1 MGSFRTKEDDVAK
14 ISTSVFITNFPESC
28 SAKEL
33 FQSCKQYGHV
43 VDTFIPT
50 KRSKNGRRFGFVRFI
65 NVFNEERLVNNL
77 CTVWIDRFK
86 LHANIARFHR
96 PPLKE
101 KNVIPKKDGGGKS
114 SNSYV
119 FKEHSGFNGGGNSY
133 VHVVKGQNKSG
144 IRESEVPPALVLNDE
159 CLLSKDLSKS
169 LLGRVKQFVSLA
181 NLRKAVSNEGF
192 VDIKIQYMGEL
203 WVLLEFGSEDSMKLF
218 QDNVSIGSWFSQL
231 KQATM
236 EFTNEG
242 RIAWVEV
249 EGIPFKLWTDNT
261 FKRIATKW
269 GELLDIDDQEEMC
282 FHSKRLCIYT
292 KTEKN
297 IFEEFKIIFRGK
309 TSWIR
314 AKETPGWVPDFM
326 EENDD
331 EEQSDV
337 DSKEGEFKVHDTGI
351 YGGDSDVEEARETL
365 FEKSGKKENNL
376 DEEHKDKQE
385 KNSEDP
391 FNIYKL
397 LKKKKDTTENEINSE
412 QTMKYPPGFTP
423 KEGSEEI
430 GMYAEESKS
439 VNFVNLSDH
448 KAEEANKDGH
458 GNCVNKNS
466 KEDVSSSVCSGHFKK
481 SGVPRT
487 GGSIL
492 NLMDELVKVGQVMG
506 YKMDGCLAQKAKKDW
521 VKELCVKNK
530 VNFMALQETKMENME
545 LFSVKMCWGNFAFD
559 YVHSDSVGNSGGILC
574 VWDPNSFR
582 KRNATVNDYFVMI
595 RGVWCLTGNDLLII
609 AVYAPHDCR
618 DKQMLWDYLTYE
630 IGKWKGEVVIMG
642 DFNKVRYKS
651 DRFGSVFN
659 VQGANVFNS
668 FITNAGLE
676 EVPLGGSAFTWCH
689 KSASKMSKLD
699 RFLVS
704 ENLIYS
710 CPNIN
715 AITLERYL
723 SDHRPI
729 LLREASFDYGP
740 TPFRYFHY
748 WNEMEGFNKVV
759 EDAWREGPCDKTN
772 AMLNMMMKLKFLK
785 AKIREWN
792 KSNMLSVKN
801 VKAKYKEELEALEA
815 IIDRG
820 DGNEEIVNKRTEVV
834 NNIQKFDK
842 IHSSEMAQ
850 KAKVKW
856 SIEGDENTSFF
867 HGVLN
872 KKRSI
877 LNIRGIMVDG
887 NWIESPKAVKG
898 EFFQHFSSRFDK
910 PDASRA
916 TINMR
921 YPKTLTYDQQNE
933 LESEVSNVEIKRAVW
948 DCGTDKSPGPDG
960 FTFGF
965 YRRFWKIIE
974 NDVYDAVKYFF
985 TYGNIPKGCNSSF
998 IALIPKIPDANMVKD
1013 FRPISLIGSLYKIIA
1028 KILANRLVGVLGDIV
1043 NEVQS
1048 AFIAERQILDGPF
1061 ILNEILQWS
1070 KTKKKQSLIF
1080 KVDFEKAYDSVRWDF
1095 LDDILKKF
1103 GFGEKWC
1110 KWIQSCLRSSRGS
1123 ILINGSPTEEF
1134 QFYKGLKQGD
1144 PLSPFL
1150 FILIMESLHLSFQR
1164 VVDNGMFNG
1173 IKLSSSL
1180 SISHLFYADDAVFMG
1195 QWCDG
1200 NISTLIHVLECF
1212 YRASG
1217 LRINMSKSKI
1227 LGVNVDSDK
1236 VKGAASKLGCLIL
1249 KTPFTYLGSKV
1260 GGSMSR
1266 VHAWNEVID
1275 RVKNRLSKWKMKTLS
1290 IGGRL
1295 TLLKS
1300 VLGSIPI
1307 FHMSIYRAPLSVLRT
1322 LESIRSKFFKG
1333 HDINSNKASWVN
1345 WKKVLAS
1352 KEKGG
1357 LGVSSL
1363 FALNRGLM
1371 FKWIWRF
1378 YTQNTLLWVRVVKAI
1393 HGDDGNV
1400 GGHVKSGAKSCWL
1413 DIVRETHALKTKGI
1427 NLLDCMHVKLGN
1439 GDKTVFW
1446 EDIWIDG
1453 KTLKNRFPRIYSLES
1468 CKLITDQFN
1477 ELSALVH
1484 DVSLIPMSDRWKWD
1498 LESSGDFSVASVRK
1512 IIDDKSLSD
1521 VDSKTRWIKYVPIK
1535 VNVHAWK
1542 VKTDSLPTR
1551 FNVSRRGIDIDSIMC
1566 AICDNGVETSRHLL
1580 MDLMERVSLLPKAI
1594 VDQHVRLGVS
1604 CHRGQTC
1611 ATGHVEL
1618 VALVAAACHW
1628 VLQENPNAVKR
1639 EFYNHFRNRFDKPQD
1654 QRAMIDMTFP
1664 NSLSPEQQSDLEC
1677 DVTAQE
1683 LKQAVWDCG
1692 LEKSPG
1698 PDGFSFGFYRQF
1710 WDTIEKDVFKA
1721 INHFF
1726 TNVDIPKGCN
1736 SSFIALIPKIPD
1748 ANLVKDFRPI
1758 SLIGSIYKIIA
1769 KILTNRLVKVIGDI
1783 VSDVQSAFIKW
1794 RQILDGPFILNEVIQ
1809 WCKCKKKHALI
1820 FKVDFEKAFDS
1831 VRWDFLDDILRKFG
1845 FGNKRCEWIQKCLVS
1860 SRGSILINGS
1870 PTEEFQ
1876 FFKGLKQG
1884 DPLSPFLF
1892 ILVMECL
1899 HISFQKV
1906 VDAGTKVGGNMSRTE
1921 AWNEVIDKVRSRLSK
1936 WKMNTL
1942 SIGGRLT
1949 LLKSVLGSIPIFHMS
1964 IFRVPLG
1971 VLQKLESIRRNFFN
1985 GHEYDS
1991 RKASWVKWSHVLAD
2005 KDKGGLGVSSLFA
2018 INRGLMIKWLWKFY
2032 DQKHSFWSKIITAI
2046 HGKDGNVDLVRNTRI
2061 NSCWISILKEV
2072 KELRKI
2078 GVNVSEWIRLK
2089 LGNGESTSFWYDN
2102 WSGSGAA
2109 KDTFPRLFALEN
2121 HKEISVRSKLDDSS
2135 LDSSFRRTARGGIE
2149 QVQFDA
2155 LVNLVILITVTPKID
2170 RWVWSLEGSGEF
2182 SVASIRKVID
2192 ANRLKSEH
2200 SMTRWVKFV
2209 PIKINVLAW
2218 KIKMDA
2224 LPSRFNISRRGI
2236 DISSL
2241 TCPICDAGIETTDH
2255 LFFSCLMAKQI
2266 THKIATWWEF
2276 DQVDTN
2282 NYTDWSS
2289 WLASLRLPFNHKVM
2303 LEGIFYVMWWNIWT
2317 YRNKMIFEDKAPLKS
2332 SIFDIVVLN
2341 SFHWCKSRSKA
2352 SFSWNDWLKNPHLI
2366 TL

>member
-50 KRSKNGRRFGFVRFI
+50 KRSKNERRFEFVRFI

-77 CTVWIDRFK
+77 CT
-86 LHANIARFHR
+86 
-96 PPLKE
+96 
-101 KNVIPKKDGGGKS
+101 
-114 SNSYV
+114 
-119 FKEHSGFNGGGNSY
+119 
-133 VHVVKGQNKSG
+133 
-144 IRESEVPPALVLNDE
+144 SEVPPALVLNDE

-642 DFNKVRYKS
+642 DFNEVRYKS

-856 SIEGDENTSFF
+856 SIEGDENTKGS
-867 HGVLN
+867 L
-872 KKRSI
+872 
-877 LNIRGIMVDG
+877 GI
-887 NWIESPKAVKG
+887 
-898 EFFQHFSSRFDK
+898 
-910 PDASRA
+910 
-916 TINMR
+916 
-921 YPKTLTYDQQNE
+921 
-933 LESEVSNVEIKRAVW
+933 
-948 DCGTDKSPGPDG
+948 CGTDTIPVARMDSLLVLMSILGSL
-960 FTFGF
+960 F
-965 YRRFWKIIE
+965 E

-985 TYGNIPKGCNSSF
+985 TYGVIPKGCNSSF
-998 IALIPKIPDANMVKD
+998 IALIPKILDANMVKD

-1028 KILANRLVGVLGDIV
+1028 KILRSIVGFWKLLLI
-1043 NEVQS
+1043 EVQS
-1048 AFIAERQILDGPF
+1048 AFIARGKDHILDGPF
-1061 ILNEILQWS
+1061 ILNEIVTME
-1070 KTKKKQSLIF
+1070 KTKMKQSYYFVRLLVKDLI
-1080 KVDFEKAYDSVRWDF
+1080 
-1095 LDDILKKF
+1095 L
-1103 GFGEKWC
+1103 
-1110 KWIQSCLRSSRGS
+1110 
-1123 ILINGSPTEEF
+1123 
-1134 QFYKGLKQGD
+1134 
-1144 PLSPFL
+1144 
-1150 FILIMESLHLSFQR
+1150 
-1164 VVDNGMFNG
+1164 
-1173 IKLSSSL
+1173 
-1180 SISHLFYADDAVFMG
+1180 
-1195 QWCDG
+1195 
-1200 NISTLIHVLECF
+1200 
-1212 YRASG
+1212 
-1217 LRINMSKSKI
+1217 SKSNNF
-1227 LGVNVDSDK
+1227 GGYVENTAR
-1236 VKGAASKLGCLIL
+1236 VKGATSKLGCLIL
-1249 KTPFTYLGSKV
+1249 KTPFTYLGLKV
-1260 GGSMSR
+1260 GGSMSW
-1266 VHAWNEVID
+1266 VYAWNY
-1275 RVKNRLSKWKMKTLS
+1275 
-1290 IGGRL
+1290 
-1295 TLLKS
+1295 
-1300 VLGSIPI
+1300 GSGS
-1307 FHMSIYRAPLSVLRT
+1307 FQQLV
-1322 LESIRSKFFKG
+1322 
-1333 HDINSNKASWVN
+1333 
-1345 WKKVLAS
+1345 
-1352 KEKGG
+1352 
-1357 LGVSSL
+1357 
-1363 FALNRGLM
+1363 
-1371 FKWIWRF
+1371 
-1378 YTQNTLLWVRVVKAI
+1378 
-1393 HGDDGNV
+1393 
-1400 GGHVKSGAKSCWL
+1400 C
-1413 DIVRETHALKTKGI
+1413 
-1427 NLLDCMHVKLGN
+1427 
-1439 GDKTVFW
+1439 
-1446 EDIWIDG
+1446 
-1453 KTLKNRFPRIYSLES
+1453 
-1468 CKLITDQFN
+1468 
-1477 ELSALVH
+1477 LVH
-1484 DVSLIPMSDRWKWD
+1484 VVSLIPVLSEIWKWD
-1498 LESSGDFSVASVRK
+1498 WSARDIFRLSRLERFIDVILAFS
-1512 IIDDKSLSD
+1512 
-1521 VDSKTRWIKYVPIK
+1521 
-1535 VNVHAWK
+1535 
-1542 VKTDSLPTR
+1542 DSLPTR
-1551 FNVSRRGIDIDSIMC
+1551 FIVSRLSQIVRRDPRGGGM
-1566 AICDNGVETSRHLL
+1566 LL
-1580 MDLMERVSLLPKAI
+1580 MLWSIHTKMVDPGGSSYI
-1594 VDQHVRLGVS
+1594 VDLRRIVAKWISAEWLVSSGFRGRIASALAVLLSSGLSAAVHQFPCAVLIVDLGKWIKHTVASSQVS
-1604 CHRGQTC
+1604 VHRDDHGNC
-1611 ATGHVEL
+1611 VNKNSKEDVSSSVCSGHFKKSGVPRTG
-1618 VALVAAACHW
+1618 
-1628 VLQENPNAVKR
+1628 
-1639 EFYNHFRNRFDKPQD
+1639 
-1654 QRAMIDMTFP
+1654 
-1664 NSLSPEQQSDLEC
+1664 
-1677 DVTAQE
+1677 
-1683 LKQAVWDCG
+1683 
-1692 LEKSPG
+1692 
-1698 PDGFSFGFYRQF
+1698 
-1710 WDTIEKDVFKA
+1710 
-1721 INHFF
+1721 
-1726 TNVDIPKGCN
+1726 
-1736 SSFIALIPKIPD
+1736 
-1748 ANLVKDFRPI
+1748 
-1758 SLIGSIYKIIA
+1758 GSI
-1769 KILTNRLVKVIGDI
+1769 LNLMDELVKVGQVMRYKMDGCMSNMTEIIESQGVKEVNFMALQETKMENMELFSVKMCWGNFAFDYVHSDSVGNSGGILCVWDPNLFCKRNATINDYFVMIRGVWCLTGNDLLIIAVYAPHDCRDKQMLWDYLTYEIG
-1783 VSDVQSAFIKW
+1783 KW
-1794 RQILDGPFILNEVIQ
+1794 KREVVIMGDFNEV
-1809 WCKCKKKHALI
+1809 
-1820 FKVDFEKAFDS
+1820 V
-1831 VRWDFLDDILRKFG
+1831 VRLPG
-1845 FGNKRCEWIQKCLVS
+1845 V
-1860 SRGSILINGS
+1860 IN
-1870 PTEEFQ
+1870 
-1876 FFKGLKQG
+1876 
-1884 DPLSPFLF
+1884 
-1892 ILVMECL
+1892 
-1899 HISFQKV
+1899 
-1906 VDAGTKVGGNMSRTE
+1906 
-1921 AWNEVIDKVRSRLSK
+1921 
-1936 WKMNTL
+1936 
-1942 SIGGRLT
+1942 
-1949 LLKSVLGSIPIFHMS
+1949 
-1964 IFRVPLG
+1964 
-1971 VLQKLESIRRNFFN
+1971 
-1985 GHEYDS
+1985 
-1991 RKASWVKWSHVLAD
+1991 
-2005 KDKGGLGVSSLFA
+2005 
-2018 INRGLMIKWLWKFY
+2018 
-2032 DQKHSFWSKIITAI
+2032 
-2046 HGKDGNVDLVRNTRI
+2046 
-2061 NSCWISILKEV
+2061 
-2072 KELRKI
+2072 
-2078 GVNVSEWIRLK
+2078 
-2089 LGNGESTSFWYDN
+2089 
-2102 WSGSGAA
+2102 
-2109 KDTFPRLFALEN
+2109 PRL
-2121 HKEISVRSKLDDSS
+2121 R
-2135 LDSSFRRTARGGIE
+2135 
-2149 QVQFDA
+2149 
-2155 LVNLVILITVTPKID
+2155 
-2170 RWVWSLEGSGEF
+2170 
-2182 SVASIRKVID
+2182 
-2192 ANRLKSEH
+2192 
-2200 SMTRWVKFV
+2200 
-2209 PIKINVLAW
+2209 
-2218 KIKMDA
+2218 
-2224 LPSRFNISRRGI
+2224 
-2236 DISSL
+2236 
-2241 TCPICDAGIETTDH
+2241 
-2255 LFFSCLMAKQI
+2255 
-2266 THKIATWWEF
+2266 
-2276 DQVDTN
+2276 
-2282 NYTDWSS
+2282 
-2289 WLASLRLPFNHKVM
+2289 
-2303 LEGIFYVMWWNIWT
+2303 
-2317 YRNKMIFEDKAPLKS
+2317 
-2332 SIFDIVVLN
+2332 
-2341 SFHWCKSRSKA
+2341 
-2352 SFSWNDWLKNPHLI
+2352 
-2366 TL
+2366 

>member
-1 MGSFRTKEDDVAK
+1 MGSFRTKEDDMAK

-642 DFNKVRYKS
+642 DFNEVRYKS

-872 KKRSI
+872 KKRSMKRI
-877 LNIRGIMVDG
+877 
-887 NWIESPKAVKG
+887 S
-898 EFFQHFSSRFDK
+898 DK
-910 PDASRA
+910 RTKNQA
-916 TINMR
+916 
-921 YPKTLTYDQQNE
+921 K
-933 LESEVSNVEIKRAVW
+933 
-948 DCGTDKSPGPDG
+948 TDKTEHGMEK
-960 FTFGF
+960 
-965 YRRFWKIIE
+965 RE
-974 NDVYDAVKYFF
+974 
-985 TYGNIPKGCNSSF
+985 
-998 IALIPKIPDANMVKD
+998 
-1013 FRPISLIGSLYKIIA
+1013 
-1028 KILANRLVGVLGDIV
+1028 
-1043 NEVQS
+1043 
-1048 AFIAERQILDGPF
+1048 
-1061 ILNEILQWS
+1061 
-1070 KTKKKQSLIF
+1070 KTKSNRSHSQQKSKSKSTYWQNGVS
-1080 KVDFEKAYDSVRWDF
+1080 
-1095 LDDILKKF
+1095 
-1103 GFGEKWC
+1103 
-1110 KWIQSCLRSSRGS
+1110 WIQSCLDLREDP
-1123 ILINGSPTEEF
+1123 ILVNVVQREEF

-1227 LGVNVDSDK
+1227 LGVNVDNDK
-1236 VKGAASKLGCLIL
+1236 VKGAASKLG
-1249 KTPFTYLGSKV
+1249 Y
-1260 GGSMSR
+1260 
-1266 VHAWNEVID
+1266 
-1275 RVKNRLSKWKMKTLS
+1275 RVKNRLSKWKMKSLS

-1322 LESIRSKFFKG
+1322 LESIRSKKFKG

-1371 FKWIWRF
+1371 FKWIWR
-1378 YTQNTLLWVRVVKAI
+1378 
-1393 HGDDGNV
+1393 
-1400 GGHVKSGAKSCWL
+1400 L

-1468 CKLITDQFN
+1468 CKLITVG
-1477 ELSALVH
+1477 A
-1484 DVSLIPMSDRWKWD
+1484 K
-1498 LESSGDFSVASVRK
+1498 
-1512 IIDDKSLSD
+1512 
-1521 VDSKTRWIKYVPIK
+1521 
-1535 VNVHAWK
+1535 
-1542 VKTDSLPTR
+1542 
-1551 FNVSRRGIDIDSIMC
+1551 
-1566 AICDNGVETSRHLL
+1566 
-1580 MDLMERVSLLPKAI
+1580 
-1594 VDQHVRLGVS
+1594 
-1604 CHRGQTC
+1604 HRG
-1611 ATGHVEL
+1611 
-1618 VALVAAACHW
+1618 AL
-1628 VLQENPNAVKR
+1628 
-1639 EFYNHFRNRFDKPQD
+1639 
-1654 QRAMIDMTFP
+1654 
-1664 NSLSPEQQSDLEC
+1664 
-1677 DVTAQE
+1677 
-1683 LKQAVWDCG
+1683 
-1692 LEKSPG
+1692 
-1698 PDGFSFGFYRQF
+1698 F
-1710 WDTIEKDVFKA
+1710 WND
-1721 INHFF
+1721 
-1726 TNVDIPKGCN
+1726 
-1736 SSFIALIPKIPD
+1736 
-1748 ANLVKDFRPI
+1748 
-1758 SLIGSIYKIIA
+1758 
-1769 KILTNRLVKVIGDI
+1769 
-1783 VSDVQSAFIKW
+1783 
-1794 RQILDGPFILNEVIQ
+1794 
-1809 WCKCKKKHALI
+1809 
-1820 FKVDFEKAFDS
+1820 
-1831 VRWDFLDDILRKFG
+1831 
-1845 FGNKRCEWIQKCLVS
+1845 
-1860 SRGSILINGS
+1860 
-1870 PTEEFQ
+1870 
-1876 FFKGLKQG
+1876 
-1884 DPLSPFLF
+1884 
-1892 ILVMECL
+1892 
-1899 HISFQKV
+1899 
-1906 VDAGTKVGGNMSRTE
+1906 
-1921 AWNEVIDKVRSRLSK
+1921 
-1936 WKMNTL
+1936 
-1942 SIGGRLT
+1942 
-1949 LLKSVLGSIPIFHMS
+1949 
-1964 IFRVPLG
+1964 
-1971 VLQKLESIRRNFFN
+1971 
-1985 GHEYDS
+1985 
-1991 RKASWVKWSHVLAD
+1991 
-2005 KDKGGLGVSSLFA
+2005 
-2018 INRGLMIKWLWKFY
+2018 
-2032 DQKHSFWSKIITAI
+2032 
-2046 HGKDGNVDLVRNTRI
+2046 
-2061 NSCWISILKEV
+2061 
-2072 KELRKI
+2072 
-2078 GVNVSEWIRLK
+2078 
-2089 LGNGESTSFWYDN
+2089 
-2102 WSGSGAA
+2102 
-2109 KDTFPRLFALEN
+2109 
-2121 HKEISVRSKLDDSS
+2121 
-2135 LDSSFRRTARGGIE
+2135 SFRRNPEGFELSRIQSTS
-2149 QVQFDA
+2149 
-2155 LVNLVILITVTPKID
+2155 VIF
-2170 RWVWSLEGSGEF
+2170 G
-2182 SVASIRKVID
+2182 A
-2192 ANRLKSEH
+2192 
-2200 SMTRWVKFV
+2200 
-2209 PIKINVLAW
+2209 
-2218 KIKMDA
+2218 
-2224 LPSRFNISRRGI
+2224 
-2236 DISSL
+2236 
-2241 TCPICDAGIETTDH
+2241 
-2255 LFFSCLMAKQI
+2255 
-2266 THKIATWWEF
+2266 
-2276 DQVDTN
+2276 
-2282 NYTDWSS
+2282 
-2289 WLASLRLPFNHKVM
+2289 
-2303 LEGIFYVMWWNIWT
+2303 
-2317 YRNKMIFEDKAPLKS
+2317 
-2332 SIFDIVVLN
+2332 
-2341 SFHWCKSRSKA
+2341 
-2352 SFSWNDWLKNPHLI
+2352 
-2366 TL
+2366 

>member
-1 MGSFRTKEDDVAK
+1 TKEDDVAK
-14 ISTSVFITNFPESC
+14 ISTSVFITNFPKSC

-50 KRSKNGRRFGFVRFI
+50 KRSKNGRRF
-65 NVFNEERLVNNL
+65 
-77 CTVWIDRFK
+77 
-86 LHANIARFHR
+86 HR

-101 KNVIPKKDGGGKS
+101 KNVLPKKDGGGKS

-119 FKEHSGFNGGGNSY
+119 FKKHSGFNGG
-133 VHVVKGQNKSG
+133 V
-144 IRESEVPPALVLNDE
+144 IR
-159 CLLSKDLSKS
+159 
-169 LLGRVKQFVSLA
+169 RVKEFVSLA

-192 VDIKIQYMGEL
+192 VDIKIQYIGEL
-203 WVLLEFGSEDSMKLF
+203 WVLLEFGSEDFMKLF

-642 DFNKVRYKS
+642 DFNEVRYKS

-1236 VKGAASKLGCLIL
+1236 VKGVACER
-1249 KTPFTYLGSKV
+1249 P
-1260 GGSMSR
+1260 
-1266 VHAWNEVID
+1266 D
-1275 RVKNRLSKWKMKTLS
+1275 R
-1290 IGGRL
+1290 
-1295 TLLKS
+1295 
-1300 VLGSIPI
+1300 
-1307 FHMSIYRAPLSVLRT
+1307 
-1322 LESIRSKFFKG
+1322 
-1333 HDINSNKASWVN
+1333 
-1345 WKKVLAS
+1345 
-1352 KEKGG
+1352 
-1357 LGVSSL
+1357 
-1363 FALNRGLM
+1363 
-1371 FKWIWRF
+1371 
-1378 YTQNTLLWVRVVKAI
+1378 
-1393 HGDDGNV
+1393 
-1400 GGHVKSGAKSCWL
+1400 
-1413 DIVRETHALKTKGI
+1413 
-1427 NLLDCMHVKLGN
+1427 
-1439 GDKTVFW
+1439 
-1446 EDIWIDG
+1446 
-1453 KTLKNRFPRIYSLES
+1453 
-1468 CKLITDQFN
+1468 
-1477 ELSALVH
+1477 
-1484 DVSLIPMSDRWKWD
+1484 
-1498 LESSGDFSVASVRK
+1498 
-1512 IIDDKSLSD
+1512 
-1521 VDSKTRWIKYVPIK
+1521 
-1535 VNVHAWK
+1535 
-1542 VKTDSLPTR
+1542 
-1551 FNVSRRGIDIDSIMC
+1551 
-1566 AICDNGVETSRHLL
+1566 
-1580 MDLMERVSLLPKAI
+1580 
-1594 VDQHVRLGVS
+1594 
-1604 CHRGQTC
+1604 
-1611 ATGHVEL
+1611 
-1618 VALVAAACHW
+1618 
-1628 VLQENPNAVKR
+1628 
-1639 EFYNHFRNRFDKPQD
+1639 
-1654 QRAMIDMTFP
+1654 
-1664 NSLSPEQQSDLEC
+1664 
-1677 DVTAQE
+1677 
-1683 LKQAVWDCG
+1683 
-1692 LEKSPG
+1692 
-1698 PDGFSFGFYRQF
+1698 
-1710 WDTIEKDVFKA
+1710 
-1721 INHFF
+1721 
-1726 TNVDIPKGCN
+1726 
-1736 SSFIALIPKIPD
+1736 
-1748 ANLVKDFRPI
+1748 
-1758 SLIGSIYKIIA
+1758 
-1769 KILTNRLVKVIGDI
+1769 
-1783 VSDVQSAFIKW
+1783 
-1794 RQILDGPFILNEVIQ
+1794 
-1809 WCKCKKKHALI
+1809 
-1820 FKVDFEKAFDS
+1820 
-1831 VRWDFLDDILRKFG
+1831 
-1845 FGNKRCEWIQKCLVS
+1845 
-1860 SRGSILINGS
+1860 
-1870 PTEEFQ
+1870 
-1876 FFKGLKQG
+1876 
-1884 DPLSPFLF
+1884 
-1892 ILVMECL
+1892 
-1899 HISFQKV
+1899 
-1906 VDAGTKVGGNMSRTE
+1906 
-1921 AWNEVIDKVRSRLSK
+1921 
-1936 WKMNTL
+1936 
-1942 SIGGRLT
+1942 
-1949 LLKSVLGSIPIFHMS
+1949 
-1964 IFRVPLG
+1964 
-1971 VLQKLESIRRNFFN
+1971 
-1985 GHEYDS
+1985 
-1991 RKASWVKWSHVLAD
+1991 
-2005 KDKGGLGVSSLFA
+2005 
-2018 INRGLMIKWLWKFY
+2018 
-2032 DQKHSFWSKIITAI
+2032 
-2046 HGKDGNVDLVRNTRI
+2046 
-2061 NSCWISILKEV
+2061 
-2072 KELRKI
+2072 
-2078 GVNVSEWIRLK
+2078 
-2089 LGNGESTSFWYDN
+2089 
-2102 WSGSGAA
+2102 
-2109 KDTFPRLFALEN
+2109 
-2121 HKEISVRSKLDDSS
+2121 
-2135 LDSSFRRTARGGIE
+2135 
-2149 QVQFDA
+2149 
-2155 LVNLVILITVTPKID
+2155 
-2170 RWVWSLEGSGEF
+2170 
-2182 SVASIRKVID
+2182 
-2192 ANRLKSEH
+2192 
-2200 SMTRWVKFV
+2200 
-2209 PIKINVLAW
+2209 
-2218 KIKMDA
+2218 
-2224 LPSRFNISRRGI
+2224 
-2236 DISSL
+2236 
-2241 TCPICDAGIETTDH
+2241 
-2255 LFFSCLMAKQI
+2255 
-2266 THKIATWWEF
+2266 
-2276 DQVDTN
+2276 
-2282 NYTDWSS
+2282 
-2289 WLASLRLPFNHKVM
+2289 
-2303 LEGIFYVMWWNIWT
+2303 
-2317 YRNKMIFEDKAPLKS
+2317 
-2332 SIFDIVVLN
+2332 
-2341 SFHWCKSRSKA
+2341 
-2352 SFSWNDWLKNPHLI
+2352 
-2366 TL
+2366 

>member
-1 MGSFRTKEDDVAK
+1 MGSFRTKEGDVAK

-65 NVFNEERLVNNL
+65 NVFNEERLGNNL
-77 CTVWIDRFK
+77 CTR
-86 LHANIARFHR
+86 
-96 PPLKE
+96 
-101 KNVIPKKDGGGKS
+101 
-114 SNSYV
+114 
-119 FKEHSGFNGGGNSY
+119 GNSY

-144 IRESEVPPALVLNDE
+144 IRESEVPPALVLNNE

-181 NLRKAVSNEGF
+181 NLRKAVSNERF

-218 QDNVSIGSWFSQL
+218 QDNVSIRSWFSQL

-236 EFTNEG
+236 EFTNKG
-242 RIAWVEV
+242 RIAWMEV
-249 EGIPFKLWTDNT
+249 EGIPLKLWTDNT
-261 FKRIATKW
+261 FKQIATKW

-282 FHSKRLCIYT
+282 FHLKRLCIYT

-326 EENDD
+326 EENDE

-385 KNSEDP
+385 KNSEGP

-412 QTMKYPPGFTP
+412 QTM
-423 KEGSEEI
+423 
-430 GMYAEESKS
+430 
-439 VNFVNLSDH
+439 NDH

-481 SGVPRT
+481 SGVPHT

-492 NLMDELVKVGQVMG
+492 NLMDELVKVRQVIG

-530 VNFMALQETKMENME
+530 VNFMALQETKMKNME

-574 VWDPNSFR
+574 VCDPNSFR

-630 IGKWKGEVVIMG
+630 ISKWKGEVVIMG
-642 DFNKVRYKS
+642 DFNEVRYKS
-651 DRFGSVFN
+651 ERFGSVFN

-699 RFLVS
+699 KFLVS

-710 CPNIN
+710 CPKSN

-723 SDHRPI
+723 SDPRPI
-729 LLREASFDYGP
+729 LLREAFFYYGP

-785 AKIREWN
+785 AKIRKRN

-820 DGNEEIVNKRTEVV
+820 DGNEEIINKRTEVV

-842 IHSSEMAQ
+842 IYSLEMAQ

-856 SIEGDENTSFF
+856 SIEWDENTSFF

-872 KKRSI
+872 KKWSI
-877 LNIRGIMVDG
+877 LNIQGIMVDG
-887 NWIESPKAVKG
+887 NWIESLKAVKG
-898 EFFQHFSSRFDK
+898 EFFQPFSSRFDK

-921 YPKTLTYDQQNE
+921 YPKTLTCDQQNE
-933 LESEVSNVEIKRAVW
+933 LDSEVSN
-948 DCGTDKSPGPDG
+948 
-960 FTFGF
+960 
-965 YRRFWKIIE
+965 
-974 NDVYDAVKYFF
+974 
-985 TYGNIPKGCNSSF
+985 
-998 IALIPKIPDANMVKD
+998 LI
-1013 FRPISLIGSLYKIIA
+1013 R
-1028 KILANRLVGVLGDIV
+1028 
-1043 NEVQS
+1043 
-1048 AFIAERQILDGPF
+1048 
-1061 ILNEILQWS
+1061 
-1070 KTKKKQSLIF
+1070 
-1080 KVDFEKAYDSVRWDF
+1080 
-1095 LDDILKKF
+1095 
-1103 GFGEKWC
+1103 
-1110 KWIQSCLRSSRGS
+1110 
-1123 ILINGSPTEEF
+1123 
-1134 QFYKGLKQGD
+1134 
-1144 PLSPFL
+1144 
-1150 FILIMESLHLSFQR
+1150 
-1164 VVDNGMFNG
+1164 
-1173 IKLSSSL
+1173 
-1180 SISHLFYADDAVFMG
+1180 
-1195 QWCDG
+1195 
-1200 NISTLIHVLECF
+1200 
-1212 YRASG
+1212 
-1217 LRINMSKSKI
+1217 
-1227 LGVNVDSDK
+1227 
-1236 VKGAASKLGCLIL
+1236 
-1249 KTPFTYLGSKV
+1249 
-1260 GGSMSR
+1260 
-1266 VHAWNEVID
+1266 
-1275 RVKNRLSKWKMKTLS
+1275 
-1290 IGGRL
+1290 
-1295 TLLKS
+1295 
-1300 VLGSIPI
+1300 
-1307 FHMSIYRAPLSVLRT
+1307 
-1322 LESIRSKFFKG
+1322 KFFKG
-1333 HDINSNKASWVN
+1333 HAINNNKASWVN

-1400 GGHVKSGAKSCWL
+1400 RGHIKSGAKSCWL
-1413 DIVRETHALKTKGI
+1413 DIVRETYALKTKGI

-1453 KTLKNRFPRIYSLES
+1453 KTLKNRFPRNYSLES
-1468 CKLITDQFN
+1468 CKLITVGAKLTQSSLEYSFRRNPRGGVEQDQFN

-1535 VNVHAWK
+1535 VNVHTWK

-1566 AICDNGVETSRHLL
+1566 VICDNGVETSIHLFFYCFMIRQIVRKITRWWDVPYVEVESYEDWYNWL
-1580 MDLMERVSLLPKAI
+1580 VNLRISSMHKQMFEGIDVMRRLVVPKILCAFPVEIPEKFRDEIERKILGFLTCNASAVCFKEISIEPSKYFNLKVFTRLSDFCDHKFFLTKIEVSVI
-1594 VDQHVRLGVS
+1594 M
-1604 CHRGQTC
+1604 T
-1611 ATGHVEL
+1611 TGES
-1618 VALVAAACHW
+1618 
-1628 VLQENPNAVKR
+1628 VK
-1639 EFYNHFRNRFDKPQD
+1639 EMTSKFDKLAKFEGQD
-1654 QRAMIDMTFP
+1654 FRRWQKKMHFLLTTLKVVYVLSTPSPEWSENETLETTRKRMKWENDDYICRGHILNGMSDSLFDIYQNAESAKTLWESLESKYMAEDASATKFLVSSFMNYKMVDTRPVMEQYHEMLRILGQYTQHNLMMDEAISVAVIIDKLPPSWKEFKHSLKHKKEELNLVQLGSHLRIEEELRNQELDSSPKGKNQIGSSSVNMVERDGTKNSNNNKNKRKFKSGDDKFANKKGLRILKSNKDDEVAWWVDSGATSHVCKDLRWFQVCKSIEDGSFVKMGNVATEPIKGIGRVLLTFTSGKTLCLDNVLYVPGIRKNLVSEIVLNKCGYKQVLESDKYILSRHGSFVGFGYVCNGMIRLNLNYPLFNASACMITSSHS
-1664 NSLSPEQQSDLEC
+1664 NSLSKSELWHARLGHVHYKRMRDMSKMSLIPAFDMTHESCKTCMLTKITRQPFKGVNRESKVLDLIHSDLC
-1677 DVTAQE
+1677 DFHANPSLGHNKYVITFIDDASRYCYVYLLHAKHEALDKFKIYKQEVELQRQDLIKVLRTDRGGEYYDPVYFQSTGIIHQTTAPYTPQQNGVAE
-1683 LKQAVWDCG
+1683 RKNRTLKEMVNSMLSYSGLSEGFWGEAMLTACYILNRTPNKNSKQTPYEIWTKKVPNLTYLRVWGCRAVVRLTEPKMKNLGEKGTRDKTLSQREYCFIIEEDPRTLSEAMASRDVAFWKEAIQSEIDSIMHNNTWELTDLPSGCKALGCKWILKRKMKVDGSIDKYKARLVIQGFRQKEGIDFFDTYAPVARISTIRLLLALAAIHDLVIHQMDVKTAFLNGDLDEEIYMKQPEGFVMPGHESKVCKLKKSLYGLKQAPKQWHQKFDDVVLSNGFSLNQVTKYQVNKTKEFLSSNFDMKDLGEAEASSDWINNMEDPPSTSG
-1692 LEKSPG
+1692 
-1698 PDGFSFGFYRQF
+1698 GFSFLEG
-1710 WDTIEKDVFKA
+1710 
-1721 INHFF
+1721 
-1726 TNVDIPKGCN
+1726 G
-1736 SSFIALIPKIPD
+1736 
-1748 ANLVKDFRPI
+1748 
-1758 SLIGSIYKIIA
+1758 
-1769 KILTNRLVKVIGDI
+1769 
-1783 VSDVQSAFIKW
+1783 AF
-1794 RQILDGPFILNEVIQ
+1794 L
-1809 WCKCKKKHALI
+1809 
-1820 FKVDFEKAFDS
+1820 
-1831 VRWDFLDDILRKFG
+1831 
-1845 FGNKRCEWIQKCLVS
+1845 
-1860 SRGSILINGS
+1860 
-1870 PTEEFQ
+1870 
-1876 FFKGLKQG
+1876 GLK
-1884 DPLSPFLF
+1884 
-1892 ILVMECL
+1892 E
-1899 HISFQKV
+1899 K
-1906 VDAGTKVGGNMSRTE
+1906 R
-1921 AWNEVIDKVRSRLSK
+1921 
-1936 WKMNTL
+1936 
-1942 SIGGRLT
+1942 
-1949 LLKSVLGSIPIFHMS
+1949 
-1964 IFRVPLG
+1964 
-1971 VLQKLESIRRNFFN
+1971 
-1985 GHEYDS
+1985 
-1991 RKASWVKWSHVLAD
+1991 SHVLQA
-2005 KDKGGLGVSSLFA
+2005 
-2018 INRGLMIKWLWKFY
+2018 
-2032 DQKHSFWSKIITAI
+2032 Q
-2046 HGKDGNVDLVRNTRI
+2046 
-2061 NSCWISILKEV
+2061 
-2072 KELRKI
+2072 
-2078 GVNVSEWIRLK
+2078 
-2089 LGNGESTSFWYDN
+2089 
-2102 WSGSGAA
+2102 
-2109 KDTFPRLFALEN
+2109 P
-2121 HKEISVRSKLDDSS
+2121 
-2135 LDSSFRRTARGGIE
+2135 
-2149 QVQFDA
+2149 
-2155 LVNLVILITVTPKID
+2155 
-2170 RWVWSLEGSGEF
+2170 WSLNLWPWLQLVMKLSG
-2182 SVASIRKVID
+2182 
-2192 ANRLKSEH
+2192 
-2200 SMTRWVKFV
+2200 
-2209 PIKINVLAW
+2209 
-2218 KIKMDA
+2218 
-2224 LPSRFNISRRGI
+2224 
-2236 DISSL
+2236 
-2241 TCPICDAGIETTDH
+2241 
-2255 LFFSCLMAKQI
+2255 
-2266 THKIATWWEF
+2266 
-2276 DQVDTN
+2276 
-2282 NYTDWSS
+2282 
-2289 WLASLRLPFNHKVM
+2289 
-2303 LEGIFYVMWWNIWT
+2303 
-2317 YRNKMIFEDKAPLKS
+2317 
-2332 SIFDIVVLN
+2332 
-2341 SFHWCKSRSKA
+2341 
-2352 SFSWNDWLKNPHLI
+2352 
-2366 TL
+2366 

>member
-1 MGSFRTKEDDVAK
+1 M
-14 ISTSVFITNFPESC
+14 
-28 SAKEL
+28 
-33 FQSCKQYGHV
+33 
-43 VDTFIPT
+43 
-50 KRSKNGRRFGFVRFI
+50 
-65 NVFNEERLVNNL
+65 
-77 CTVWIDRFK
+77 
-86 LHANIARFHR
+86 
-96 PPLKE
+96 
-101 KNVIPKKDGGGKS
+101 
-114 SNSYV
+114 
-119 FKEHSGFNGGGNSY
+119 
-133 VHVVKGQNKSG
+133 
-144 IRESEVPPALVLNDE
+144 
-159 CLLSKDLSKS
+159 
-169 LLGRVKQFVSLA
+169 
-181 NLRKAVSNEGF
+181 
-192 VDIKIQYMGEL
+192 
-203 WVLLEFGSEDSMKLF
+203 
-218 QDNVSIGSWFSQL
+218 
-231 KQATM
+231 
-236 EFTNEG
+236 FT
-242 RIAWVEV
+242 
-249 EGIPFKLWTDNT
+249 
-261 FKRIATKW
+261 
-269 GELLDIDDQEEMC
+269 
-282 FHSKRLCIYT
+282 
-292 KTEKN
+292 
-297 IFEEFKIIFRGK
+297 
-309 TSWIR
+309 
-314 AKETPGWVPDFM
+314 
-326 EENDD
+326 
-331 EEQSDV
+331 
-337 DSKEGEFKVHDTGI
+337 
-351 YGGDSDVEEARETL
+351 
-365 FEKSGKKENNL
+365 
-376 DEEHKDKQE
+376 
-385 KNSEDP
+385 
-391 FNIYKL
+391 
-397 LKKKKDTTENEINSE
+397 
-412 QTMKYPPGFTP
+412 
-423 KEGSEEI
+423 
-430 GMYAEESKS
+430 
-439 VNFVNLSDH
+439 
-448 KAEEANKDGH
+448 
-458 GNCVNKNS
+458 
-466 KEDVSSSVCSGHFKK
+466 
-481 SGVPRT
+481 
-487 GGSIL
+487 
-492 NLMDELVKVGQVMG
+492 
-506 YKMDGCLAQKAKKDW
+506 
-521 VKELCVKNK
+521 
-530 VNFMALQETKMENME
+530 
-545 LFSVKMCWGNFAFD
+545 
-559 YVHSDSVGNSGGILC
+559 
-574 VWDPNSFR
+574 
-582 KRNATVNDYFVMI
+582 
-595 RGVWCLTGNDLLII
+595 
-609 AVYAPHDCR
+609 
-618 DKQMLWDYLTYE
+618 
-630 IGKWKGEVVIMG
+630 
-642 DFNKVRYKS
+642 RY
-651 DRFGSVFN
+651 
-659 VQGANVFNS
+659 
-668 FITNAGLE
+668 
-676 EVPLGGSAFTWCH
+676 H
-689 KSASKMSKLD
+689 
-699 RFLVS
+699 
-704 ENLIYS
+704 
-710 CPNIN
+710 
-715 AITLERYL
+715 
-723 SDHRPI
+723 
-729 LLREASFDYGP
+729 
-740 TPFRYFHY
+740 
-748 WNEMEGFNKVV
+748 
-759 EDAWREGPCDKTN
+759 
-772 AMLNMMMKLKFLK
+772 
-785 AKIREWN
+785 
-792 KSNMLSVKN
+792 
-801 VKAKYKEELEALEA
+801 EELEALEA

-842 IHSSEMAQ
+842 IHSSEMVQ

-856 SIEGDENTSFF
+856 SIEWDENTSFF

-887 NWIESPKAVKG
+887 NLIESPKAVKG
-898 EFFQHFSSRFDK
+898 ELFQHFSSRSDK
-910 PDASRA
+910 PDASMA

-1468 CKLITDQFN
+1468 CKLITVGAKLAQPSLEYSFRRNPRGGVEQDQFN

-1566 AICDNGVETSRHLL
+1566 AICDNGVETSRHLF
-1580 MDLMERVSLLPKAI
+1580 
-1594 VDQHVRLGVS
+1594 
-1604 CHRGQTC
+1604 
-1611 ATGHVEL
+1611 
-1618 VALVAAACHW
+1618 
-1628 VLQENPNAVKR
+1628 
-1639 EFYNHFRNRFDKPQD
+1639 FYCC
-1654 QRAMIDMTFP
+1654 M
-1664 NSLSPEQQSDLEC
+1664 
-1677 DVTAQE
+1677 V
-1683 LKQAVWDCG
+1683 
-1692 LEKSPG
+1692 
-1698 PDGFSFGFYRQF
+1698 
-1710 WDTIEKDVFKA
+1710 
-1721 INHFF
+1721 
-1726 TNVDIPKGCN
+1726 
-1736 SSFIALIPKIPD
+1736 
-1748 ANLVKDFRPI
+1748 
-1758 SLIGSIYKIIA
+1758 
-1769 KILTNRLVKVIGDI
+1769 
-1783 VSDVQSAFIKW
+1783 
-1794 RQILDGPFILNEVIQ
+1794 RQIV
-1809 WCKCKKKHALI
+1809 
-1820 FKVDFEKAFDS
+1820 
-1831 VRWDFLDDILRKFG
+1831 
-1845 FGNKRCEWIQKCLVS
+1845 
-1860 SRGSILINGS
+1860 
-1870 PTEEFQ
+1870 
-1876 FFKGLKQG
+1876 
-1884 DPLSPFLF
+1884 
-1892 ILVMECL
+1892 
-1899 HISFQKV
+1899 
-1906 VDAGTKVGGNMSRTE
+1906 
-1921 AWNEVIDKVRSRLSK
+1921 
-1936 WKMNTL
+1936 
-1942 SIGGRLT
+1942 
-1949 LLKSVLGSIPIFHMS
+1949 
-1964 IFRVPLG
+1964 
-1971 VLQKLESIRRNFFN
+1971 
-1985 GHEYDS
+1985 
-1991 RKASWVKWSHVLAD
+1991 
-2005 KDKGGLGVSSLFA
+2005 
-2018 INRGLMIKWLWKFY
+2018 
-2032 DQKHSFWSKIITAI
+2032 
-2046 HGKDGNVDLVRNTRI
+2046 
-2061 NSCWISILKEV
+2061 
-2072 KELRKI
+2072 RKI
-2078 GVNVSEWIRLK
+2078 TRWWDVPYVEV
-2089 LGNGESTSFWYDN
+2089 ESYEDWYN
-2102 WSGSGAA
+2102 W
-2109 KDTFPRLFALEN
+2109 
-2121 HKEISVRSKLDDSS
+2121 
-2135 LDSSFRRTARGGIE
+2135 
-2149 QVQFDA
+2149 
-2155 LVNLVILITVTPKID
+2155 LVNLRISSMHKQMFKGVFYVMWWHLWSFRNKLIFDSKPPSQALFFDDVVSMSFHWCRGGVEQDQFNELSALVHDVSLIPMSD
-2170 RWVWSLEGSGEF
+2170 RWKWDLESSGDF
-2182 SVASIRKVID
+2182 SVASVRKIID
-2192 ANRLKSEH
+2192 DKSL
-2200 SMTRWVKFV
+2200 SDVDSKTRWIKYV
-2209 PIKINVLAW
+2209 PIKVNVHAW
-2218 KIKMDA
+2218 KVKTDS
-2224 LPSRFNISRRGI
+2224 LPTRFNVSRRGI
-2236 DISSL
+2236 DIDSIM
-2241 TCPICDAGIETTDH
+2241 CAICDNGVETSRH
-2255 LFFSCLMAKQI
+2255 LFFYCCMVRQIVRKITRWWDVPYVEVESYEDWYNWLVNLRISSMHKQM
-2266 THKIATWWEF
+2266 F
-2276 DQVDTN
+2276 
-2282 NYTDWSS
+2282 
-2289 WLASLRLPFNHKVM
+2289 
-2303 LEGIFYVMWWNIWT
+2303 EGVFYVMWWHLWSF
-2317 YRNKMIFEDKAPLKS
+2317 RNKL
-2332 SIFDIVVLN
+2332 IFDSKPHSQALFFDDVVSM
-2341 SFHWCKSRSKA
+2341 SFHWCRYRCNA
-2352 SFSWNDWLKNPHLI
+2352 LFSLYD
-2366 TL
+2366 

>member
-642 DFNKVRYKS
+642 DFNEVRYKS

-785 AKIREWN
+785 AKIREWNKSNMLTKIREWN

-948 DCGTDKSPGPDG
+948 DCETDKSPGPDG

-974 NDVYDAVKYFF
+974 NDVYDVVKYFF

-998 IALIPKIPDANMVKD
+998 IALIPKISDANMVKD

-1043 NEVQS
+1043 HE
-1048 AFIAERQILDGPF
+1048 
-1061 ILNEILQWS
+1061 
-1070 KTKKKQSLIF
+1070 TKKKQSLIC

-1103 GFGEKWC
+1103 GFGKKWC

-1164 VVDNGMFNG
+1164 VVDNGIFNG

-1180 SISHLFYADDAVFMG
+1180 SISHLFYADDA
-1195 QWCDG
+1195 
-1200 NISTLIHVLECF
+1200 
-1212 YRASG
+1212 
-1217 LRINMSKSKI
+1217 SKI

-1236 VKGAASKLGCLIL
+1236 VKGVASKLGCLIL
-1249 KTPFTYLGSKV
+1249 KTLFTYLGSKV

-1266 VHAWNEVID
+1266 VHAWNEVIG

-1290 IGGRL
+1290 IG
-1295 TLLKS
+1295 
-1300 VLGSIPI
+1300 V
-1307 FHMSIYRAPLSVLRT
+1307 
-1322 LESIRSKFFKG
+1322 
-1333 HDINSNKASWVN
+1333 
-1345 WKKVLAS
+1345 
-1352 KEKGG
+1352 
-1357 LGVSSL
+1357 
-1363 FALNRGLM
+1363 
-1371 FKWIWRF
+1371 RF

-1413 DIVRETHALKTKGI
+1413 DIVRETYA
-1427 NLLDCMHVKLGN
+1427 
-1439 GDKTVFW
+1439 
-1446 EDIWIDG
+1446 
-1453 KTLKNRFPRIYSLES
+1453 
-1468 CKLITDQFN
+1468 
-1477 ELSALVH
+1477 
-1484 DVSLIPMSDRWKWD
+1484 WKWD

-1542 VKTDSLPTR
+1542 VKTYSLPTR
-1551 FNVSRRGIDIDSIMC
+1551 FNVSRIGIDIDSIMC
-1566 AICDNGVETSRHLL
+1566 AICDNGVETSRHLF
-1580 MDLMERVSLLPKAI
+1580 
-1594 VDQHVRLGVS
+1594 
-1604 CHRGQTC
+1604 
-1611 ATGHVEL
+1611 
-1618 VALVAAACHW
+1618 
-1628 VLQENPNAVKR
+1628 
-1639 EFYNHFRNRFDKPQD
+1639 FYCC
-1654 QRAMIDMTFP
+1654 M
-1664 NSLSPEQQSDLEC
+1664 
-1677 DVTAQE
+1677 V
-1683 LKQAVWDCG
+1683 
-1692 LEKSPG
+1692 
-1698 PDGFSFGFYRQF
+1698 
-1710 WDTIEKDVFKA
+1710 
-1721 INHFF
+1721 
-1726 TNVDIPKGCN
+1726 
-1736 SSFIALIPKIPD
+1736 
-1748 ANLVKDFRPI
+1748 
-1758 SLIGSIYKIIA
+1758 
-1769 KILTNRLVKVIGDI
+1769 
-1783 VSDVQSAFIKW
+1783 
-1794 RQILDGPFILNEVIQ
+1794 RQIV
-1809 WCKCKKKHALI
+1809 
-1820 FKVDFEKAFDS
+1820 
-1831 VRWDFLDDILRKFG
+1831 
-1845 FGNKRCEWIQKCLVS
+1845 
-1860 SRGSILINGS
+1860 
-1870 PTEEFQ
+1870 
-1876 FFKGLKQG
+1876 
-1884 DPLSPFLF
+1884 
-1892 ILVMECL
+1892 
-1899 HISFQKV
+1899 
-1906 VDAGTKVGGNMSRTE
+1906 
-1921 AWNEVIDKVRSRLSK
+1921 
-1936 WKMNTL
+1936 
-1942 SIGGRLT
+1942 
-1949 LLKSVLGSIPIFHMS
+1949 
-1964 IFRVPLG
+1964 
-1971 VLQKLESIRRNFFN
+1971 
-1985 GHEYDS
+1985 
-1991 RKASWVKWSHVLAD
+1991 
-2005 KDKGGLGVSSLFA
+2005 
-2018 INRGLMIKWLWKFY
+2018 
-2032 DQKHSFWSKIITAI
+2032 
-2046 HGKDGNVDLVRNTRI
+2046 
-2061 NSCWISILKEV
+2061 
-2072 KELRKI
+2072 RKI
-2078 GVNVSEWIRLK
+2078 TRWWDVLYVEV
-2089 LGNGESTSFWYDN
+2089 ESYEDWYN
-2102 WSGSGAA
+2102 W
-2109 KDTFPRLFALEN
+2109 
-2121 HKEISVRSKLDDSS
+2121 
-2135 LDSSFRRTARGGIE
+2135 
-2149 QVQFDA
+2149 
-2155 LVNLVILITVTPKID
+2155 LVNL
-2170 RWVWSLEGSGEF
+2170 R
-2182 SVASIRKVID
+2182 
-2192 ANRLKSEH
+2192 
-2200 SMTRWVKFV
+2200 
-2209 PIKINVLAW
+2209 
-2218 KIKMDA
+2218 
-2224 LPSRFNISRRGI
+2224 
-2236 DISSL
+2236 ISS
-2241 TCPICDAGIETTDH
+2241 
-2255 LFFSCLMAKQI
+2255 M
-2266 THKIATWWEF
+2266 HK
-2276 DQVDTN
+2276 
-2282 NYTDWSS
+2282 
-2289 WLASLRLPFNHKVM
+2289 
-2303 LEGIFYVMWWNIWT
+2303 
-2317 YRNKMIFEDKAPLKS
+2317 
-2332 SIFDIVVLN
+2332 
-2341 SFHWCKSRSKA
+2341 
-2352 SFSWNDWLKNPHLI
+2352 
-2366 TL
+2366 

>member
-1 MGSFRTKEDDVAK
+1 MGSFKTKEDDVAK
-14 ISTSVFITNFPESC
+14 ISTSVFITNFRESC

-77 CTVWIDRFK
+77 CT
-86 LHANIARFHR
+86 
-96 PPLKE
+96 
-101 KNVIPKKDGGGKS
+101 
-114 SNSYV
+114 
-119 FKEHSGFNGGGNSY
+119 EHSGFNGEGNSY
-133 VHVVKGQNKSG
+133 VHVVKGQNKFG
-144 IRESEVPPALVLNDE
+144 IRESEVSPALVLNDE

-642 DFNKVRYKS
+642 DFNEVRYKS

-1236 VKGAASKLGCLIL
+1236 VKGVASKLGMSYSQNSHLRILDRKWRVPFPGSCLNV
-1249 KTPFTYLGSKV
+1249 TYWEFFSK
-1260 GGSMSR
+1260 
-1266 VHAWNEVID
+1266 
-1275 RVKNRLSKWKMKTLS
+1275 
-1290 IGGRL
+1290 
-1295 TLLKS
+1295 KS
-1300 VLGSIPI
+1300 
-1307 FHMSIYRAPLSVLRT
+1307 
-1322 LESIRSKFFKG
+1322 ES
-1333 HDINSNKASWVN
+1333 
-1345 WKKVLAS
+1345 
-1352 KEKGG
+1352 
-1357 LGVSSL
+1357 GVE
-1363 FALNRGLM
+1363 
-1371 FKWIWRF
+1371 
-1378 YTQNTLLWVRVVKAI
+1378 Q
-1393 HGDDGNV
+1393 
-1400 GGHVKSGAKSCWL
+1400 
-1413 DIVRETHALKTKGI
+1413 
-1427 NLLDCMHVKLGN
+1427 
-1439 GDKTVFW
+1439 
-1446 EDIWIDG
+1446 
-1453 KTLKNRFPRIYSLES
+1453 
-1468 CKLITDQFN
+1468 DQFN
-1477 ELSALVH
+1477 ELGGLQYLTFTRPYLSYAVQQVCLYMHDLREPHFAALKRILRYVQGTLELGLQLYASATTSLVGYTDADWAGCPSTRRSTSGYCVFLGDNLLSWSTKRQH
-1484 DVSLIPMSDRWKWD
+1484 TISRSSAEAEYRGVANVVAETAWIRNLLHELHSPLLTATLVYCDNVNAVYMSANPLQHQRTKHF
-1498 LESSGDFSVASVRK
+1498 E
-1512 IIDDKSLSD
+1512 
-1521 VDSKTRWIKYVPIK
+1521 
-1535 VNVHAWK
+1535 
-1542 VKTDSLPTR
+1542 
-1551 FNVSRRGIDIDSIMC
+1551 IDIHFVRDM
-1566 AICDNGVETSRHLL
+1566 V
-1580 MDLMERVSLLPKAI
+1580 KAG
-1594 VDQHVRLGVS
+1594 HVRVL
-1604 CHRGQTC
+1604 
-1611 ATGHVEL
+1611 HV
-1618 VALVAAACHW
+1618 
-1628 VLQENPNAVKR
+1628 
-1639 EFYNHFRNRFDKPQD
+1639 
-1654 QRAMIDMTFP
+1654 
-1664 NSLSPEQQSDLEC
+1664 
-1677 DVTAQE
+1677 
-1683 LKQAVWDCG
+1683 
-1692 LEKSPG
+1692 
-1698 PDGFSFGFYRQF
+1698 
-1710 WDTIEKDVFKA
+1710 
-1721 INHFF
+1721 
-1726 TNVDIPKGCN
+1726 
-1736 SSFIALIPKIPD
+1736 
-1748 ANLVKDFRPI
+1748 
-1758 SLIGSIYKIIA
+1758 
-1769 KILTNRLVKVIGDI
+1769 
-1783 VSDVQSAFIKW
+1783 
-1794 RQILDGPFILNEVIQ
+1794 
-1809 WCKCKKKHALI
+1809 
-1820 FKVDFEKAFDS
+1820 
-1831 VRWDFLDDILRKFG
+1831 
-1845 FGNKRCEWIQKCLVS
+1845 
-1860 SRGSILINGS
+1860 
-1870 PTEEFQ
+1870 
-1876 FFKGLKQG
+1876 
-1884 DPLSPFLF
+1884 
-1892 ILVMECL
+1892 
-1899 HISFQKV
+1899 
-1906 VDAGTKVGGNMSRTE
+1906 
-1921 AWNEVIDKVRSRLSK
+1921 
-1936 WKMNTL
+1936 
-1942 SIGGRLT
+1942 
-1949 LLKSVLGSIPIFHMS
+1949 
-1964 IFRVPLG
+1964 
-1971 VLQKLESIRRNFFN
+1971 
-1985 GHEYDS
+1985 
-1991 RKASWVKWSHVLAD
+1991 
-2005 KDKGGLGVSSLFA
+2005 
-2018 INRGLMIKWLWKFY
+2018 
-2032 DQKHSFWSKIITAI
+2032 
-2046 HGKDGNVDLVRNTRI
+2046 
-2061 NSCWISILKEV
+2061 
-2072 KELRKI
+2072 
-2078 GVNVSEWIRLK
+2078 
-2089 LGNGESTSFWYDN
+2089 
-2102 WSGSGAA
+2102 
-2109 KDTFPRLFALEN
+2109 
-2121 HKEISVRSKLDDSS
+2121 
-2135 LDSSFRRTARGGIE
+2135 
-2149 QVQFDA
+2149 
-2155 LVNLVILITVTPKID
+2155 
-2170 RWVWSLEGSGEF
+2170 
-2182 SVASIRKVID
+2182 
-2192 ANRLKSEH
+2192 
-2200 SMTRWVKFV
+2200 
-2209 PIKINVLAW
+2209 
-2218 KIKMDA
+2218 
-2224 LPSRFNISRRGI
+2224 PSRFQYA
-2236 DISSL
+2236 DIF
-2241 TCPICDAGIETTDH
+2241 TKG
-2255 LFFSCLMAKQI
+2255 
-2266 THKIATWWEF
+2266 
-2276 DQVDTN
+2276 
-2282 NYTDWSS
+2282 
-2289 WLASLRLPFNHKVM
+2289 LPSA
-2303 LEGIFYVMWWNIWT
+2303 L
-2317 YRNKMIFEDKAPLKS
+2317 FEDLL
-2332 SIFDIVVLN
+2332 VLFIAVN
-2341 SFHWCKSRSKA
+2341 FKVWGTQILA
-2352 SFSWNDWLKNPHLI
+2352 LFG
-2366 TL
+2366 